1 MVDTNL
7 STISQTSSDVDI
19 TGDLT
24 GDEVQSQKL
33 QAANDNGQVINIVD
47 SSSDDEDDFPSP
59 DWQLVSVIA
68 DIERLE
74 AETAKNY
81 AKIDSEQHRYQLA
94 KRRQKMPLNLRGVA
108 TRVDHTHD
116 ERAAL
121 LHTRHTLLHNEL
133 VAAKIQ
139 HDKLIANALRVSYS
153 GSKPERFERDDD
165 AFPNKMESKMKTHY
179 VDLHTERNTGSERV
193 RGELD
198 RVHEL
203 ERRRVKLQSTVDEQ
217 EDELSETMSKLFEG
231 IKIGK
236 AGKRNW

>member
-1 MVDTNL
+1 MVNTNL

-121 LHTRHTLLHNEL
+121 LYTRHTLLHNEL

-139 HDKLIANALRVSYS
+139 RDK
-153 GSKPERFERDDD
+153 
-165 AFPNKMESKMKTHY
+165 
-179 VDLHTERNTGSERV
+179 
-193 RGELD
+193 
-198 RVHEL
+198 L